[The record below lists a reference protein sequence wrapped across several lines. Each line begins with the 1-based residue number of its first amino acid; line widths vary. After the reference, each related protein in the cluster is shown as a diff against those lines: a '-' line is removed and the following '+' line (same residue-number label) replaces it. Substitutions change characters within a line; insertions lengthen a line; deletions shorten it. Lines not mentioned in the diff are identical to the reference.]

1 MEQTEPFMDE
11 LYSYA
16 RRLTRQASDAED
28 LVQDTYI
35 KAFKGFDK
43 FKQGTNL
50 RAWLYRIMTNTFYS
64 SYRRNRHRPV
74 LSDEMDDT
82 QIQPQLLSD
91 FEGAGAGL
99 GGAGAGLDL
108 RADPAH
114 SAEVEFLKQLPNGQ
128 IQVALESLPEH
139 YRVPVLLADVEG
151 FTYKEI
157 SELLDLPEGTIMSRL
172 HRGRNY
178 LKNELYELG
187 RQAGYLPDPEIG
199 EAAGVPA
206 DVAAG
211 VPVAASAG
219 A

>member
-35 KAFKGFDK
+35 KAFRGFDK
-43 FKQGTNL
+43 FNQGTNL

-64 SYRRNRHRPV
+64 SYRRGRHRPV
-74 LSDEMDDT
+74 LSDEMDELL
-82 QIQPQLLSD
+82 IHPSLLSD
-91 FEGAGAGL
+91 FEGAG
-99 GGAGAGLDL
+99 GGG
-108 RADPAH
+108 DPTH
-114 SAEVEFLKQLPNGQ
+114 SAEVEFLKQMPDRR
-128 IQVALESLPEH
+128 IQAALESLPEH

-187 RQAGYLPDPEIG
+187 RQAGYLSDTEVSSDTDAEA
-199 EAAGVPA
+199 EAA
-206 DVAAG
+206 VA
-211 VPVAASAG
+211 VPVSV
-219 A
+219 

>member
-16 RRLTRQASDAED
+16 SRLTRQASDAED

-35 KAFKGFDK
+35 RAFKGFDK
-43 FKQGTNL
+43 FKQGSNL

-64 SYRRNRHRPV
+64 SYRRARHRPI
-74 LSDEMDDT
+74 LSDEMDEM
-82 QIQPQLLSD
+82 QVQPQLLSD
-91 FEGAGAGL
+91 FEGLGVGL
-99 GGAGAGLDL
+99 GGMSMS
-108 RADPAH
+108 ADPTH
-114 SAEVEFLKQLPNGQ
+114 SAEVEFLR
-128 IQVALESLPEH
+128 QVPDRRIKAALESLPEH

-157 SELLDLPEGTIMSRL
+157 SDLLDLPEGTIMSRL

-187 RQAGYLPDPEIG
+187 RQAGAVPEAG
-199 EAAGVPA
+199 AEAGVAADVAAGVP
-206 DVAAG
+206 AG
-211 VPVAASAG
+211 VPVAASA
-219 A
+219 